1 MFIPR
6 YYESLGHLHVGTQ
19 PNRAYY
25 VPASTP
31 MDTVGENR
39 VNSDR
44 FMLLN
49 GDWDFKYYASIYD
62 LDAEVSRLRAAGR
75 PVFYDVDFGGDDAPE
90 NADPRTAA
98 TGALAADGFTTTP
111 VPSVWQNHGFDRH
124 QYTNFDYP
132 FPFDPPFVPQD
143 NPCGVYLCDFM
154 HTSDP
159 DAPCTYLNFEGVDS
173 AFYVWVNGEFV
184 GYSQVSHSTS
194 EFDVTDVLE
203 DGVNTLAVLV
213 LKWCDGSYQED
224 QDKFRMS
231 GIFRDVY
238 LLDRP
243 EYAIRDMFVHTSI
256 WRNVDSA
263 LVEAGISDDE
273 YDASPVDHATVDV
286 DFAFFDDADVP
297 VKVQLFDEDGEL
309 VAETTSEPI
318 DDPTAGDED
327 DVTVRT
333 QPDAS
338 EADDATGTGSGDTAA
353 DDEEEGVI
361 ESIDDVAA
369 IDDDSTDAQA
379 ALRIASVTGTL
390 AGGANGTGFTGDSA
404 FAPTAH
410 ASLAVD
416 DPHLWTAE
424 TPYLYTIVYTTANE
438 VITAL
443 VGIREVSVDGNVVK
457 VNGKPIKLHGV
468 NRHDSDPVTGPVISE
483 EQAHARPHADEGA
496 QRQRDPH
503 QPLPERT
510 ALLRPVRPSR
520 LLCGGRG

>member
-75 PVFYDVDFGGDDAPE
+75 PVFYDVDFGGDDTPE

-309 VAETTSEPI
+309 VAETASEPI
-318 DDPTAGDED
+318 DDPMAGDED
-327 DVTVRT
+327 EVTVRT

-338 EADDATGTGSGDTAA
+338 EADDATGTCLLYTSDAA
-353 DDEEEGVI
+353 DE
-361 ESIDDVAA
+361 
-369 IDDDSTDAQA
+369 
-379 ALRIASVTGTL
+379 
-390 AGGANGTGFTGDSA
+390 
-404 FAPTAH
+404 
-410 ASLAVD
+410 
-416 DPHLWTAE
+416 
-424 TPYLYTIVYTTANE
+424 
-438 VITAL
+438 
-443 VGIREVSVDGNVVK
+443 
-457 VNGKPIKLHGV
+457 
-468 NRHDSDPVTGPVISE
+468 
-483 EQAHARPHADEGA
+483 
-496 QRQRDPH
+496 
-503 QPLPERT
+503 
-510 ALLRPVRPSR
+510 
-520 LLCGGRG
+520 